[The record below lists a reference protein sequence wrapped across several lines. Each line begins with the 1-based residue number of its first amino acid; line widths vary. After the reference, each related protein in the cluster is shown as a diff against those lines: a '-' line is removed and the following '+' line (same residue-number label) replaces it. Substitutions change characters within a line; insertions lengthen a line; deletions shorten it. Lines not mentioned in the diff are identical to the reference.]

1 MGLAGRELGDAESAA
16 MELDAAHRAFTSLG
30 AAPDAA
36 RVEALSGK
44 PAKPAGGLSARGG
57 EVVRLIA
64 AGKANRSIATELF
77 ISEKTVARPRS
88 NIFTKPGG
96 ATPAAAPAYAEHAR

>member
-1 MGLAGRELGDAESAA
+1 MGLACRELGDAESAA

-44 PAKPAGGLSARGG
+44 PAKPAGGLSAREG
-57 EVVRLIA
+57 EGVRLIA

-77 ISEKTVARPRS
+77 ITEKTVARHVS
-88 NIFTKPGG
+88 KIFPNLRG
-96 ATPAAAPAYAEHAR
+96 ATPAAATAEASTH

>member
-1 MGLAGRELGDAESAA
+1 MGLACRELGDAESAA

-44 PAKPAGGLSARGG
+44 PAKPAGGLSAREGG
-57 EVVRLIA
+57 VVRLMA
-64 AGKANRSIATELF
+64 AGKSTRSIATELF
-77 ISEKTVARPRS
+77 ISAKTVAPHVG
-88 NIFTKPGG
+88 NIFTTLGG
-96 ATPAAAPAYAEHAR
+96 STRA